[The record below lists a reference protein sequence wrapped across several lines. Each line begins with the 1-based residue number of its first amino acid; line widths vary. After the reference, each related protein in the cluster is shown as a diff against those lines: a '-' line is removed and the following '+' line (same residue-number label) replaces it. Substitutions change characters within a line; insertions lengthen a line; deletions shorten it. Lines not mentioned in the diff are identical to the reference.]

1 MKKINAPN
9 PDNHPKIPDVV
20 EDSDKVLKELMGF
33 IKALL
38 SKEVQKPEVNVKV
51 DPPAVNVESP
61 AVNVEAPKVTVEAPK
76 VTVEAAPADTATKWK
91 FTIIRDYRNGLIET
105 VNAERIE

>member
-1 MKKINAPN
+1 MTKKI
-9 PDNHPKIPDVV
+9 DLSQIPDA
-20 EDSDKVLKELMGF
+20 EDNVLKELVSF
-33 IKALL
+33 IKILL
-38 SKEVQKPEVNVKV
+38 SKKAPEVNVKV